1 MGFAEFPA
9 ELRTNRAWL
18 SRLPKLS
25 VNLVISIAPP
35 TFAVGWPAFLGLLSL
50 SGDADLYPLKAT
62 QMANSSKVSVDREVL
77 TAAQS
82 RGPLSVCGAFIRLS
96 GPGWLQSAITLGGGS
111 LTGAL
116 FLGVLGGTSMLWLQL
131 IAIIMGVVMLSA
143 ISYVTLSTG
152 KRPFQA
158 INEYVNP
165 VLGCGWLIATCA
177 ANMIWCMPQFSL
189 SYGAL
194 DKNLG
199 MTETVGG
206 TIGLAFNPLAQALSS
221 ISGVEASDEMSAKL
235 GVTAILLVAAF
246 CLVILNE
253 RRGLA
258 SRIFDLFLK
267 ALVAMIVLCFFG
279 VVIYLVQNQ
288 GLDWKEILNG
298 FIPNLNQWNEPT
310 GKVAELLQDV
320 PESFQA
326 FWSERIVA
334 NQRDVMIG
342 AAATAVGI
350 NMTFL
355 LPYSM
360 LARGWDRPFRGLARF
375 DLATGMAIPY
385 ILVTSCVVIASAFSF
400 HAKVD
405 DAFLS
410 NDPETMM
417 SSPVFSGAESALV
430 ARATAEAGIEAASR
444 EPAGRKSEW
453 IASLSESLQQ
463 KDAAELDALFAQALS
478 QGAWDQLSEDEQAAR
493 IANLPEN
500 DKKMAATLVKRN
512 AFQLAQSLAPL
523 LGERNANI
531 VFGIG
536 VLGMGF
542 STIIIL
548 MLING
553 YVFQELAP
561 STLKKPAHYLGCL
574 VAGLSGASWPFI
586 WQGESQFWLAILT
599 STFGMMLLPIA
610 YITFFFLMNNSEL
623 LGNDKPKG
631 LSMLIWNLL
640 MILSVAG
647 AIVAAGSAIYTK
659 MSDPVAGPII
669 VAVGAFF
676 ALMALVGF
684 AARPQVRS

>member
-1 MGFAEFPA
+1 M
-9 ELRTNRAWL
+9 
-18 SRLPKLS
+18 
-25 VNLVISIAPP
+25 
-35 TFAVGWPAFLGLLSL
+35 
-50 SGDADLYPLKAT
+50 AD
-62 QMANSSKVSVDREVL
+62 SSKVTMDREVL

-82 RGPLSVCGAFIRLS
+82 RGPISVCGAFIRLS

-165 VLGCGWLIATCA
+165 VLGCGWLLATCA

-199 MTETVGG
+199 VSE
-206 TIGLAFNPLAQALSS
+206 TIGDTLGQVFNPLVSLLSTYYPE
-221 ISGVEASDEMSAKL
+221 IEATDELSAKL
-235 GVTAILLVAAF
+235 GITAVLFLAAF
-246 CLVILNE
+246 VLVILNE

-258 SRIFDLFLK
+258 SKIFDLFLK

-310 GKVAELLQDV
+310 GKVAELLQEV

-405 DAFLS
+405 DDFLS

-417 SSPVFSGAESALV
+417 SSPVFGGAQSALV

-444 EPAGRKSEW
+444 EPAARKSEW
-453 IASLSESLQQ
+453 IASLSENLQE
-463 KDAAELDALFAQALS
+463 KDPAELDALFAQALS
-478 QGAWDQLSEDEQAAR
+478 QGAWDQLSEGEQAAK
-493 IANLPEN
+493 IAGLPEN

-561 STLKKPAHYLGCL
+561 NGLKKPAHYLGCL

-623 LGNDKPKG
+623 LGNDKPRG
-631 LSMLIWNLL
+631 FSMLVWNLL

-647 AIVAAGSAIYTK
+647 AIIAAGSAVYTK

-676 ALMALVGF
+676 AVMALVGF
-684 AARPQVRS
+684 AARPRIRS

>member
-1 MGFAEFPA
+1 M
-9 ELRTNRAWL
+9 
-18 SRLPKLS
+18 
-25 VNLVISIAPP
+25 
-35 TFAVGWPAFLGLLSL
+35 
-50 SGDADLYPLKAT
+50 AD
-62 QMANSSKVSVDREVL
+62 SKVSVDREVL
-77 TAAQS
+77 TAAQA
-82 RGPLSVCGAFIRLS
+82 RGPFSVFGAFLRLS

-199 MTETVGG
+199 MTESVGG
-206 TIGLAFNPLAQALSS
+206 TIGQIFSPLVSALAEVYPG
-221 ISGVEASDEMSAKL
+221 IGDTDELSAKL
-235 GVTAILLVAAF
+235 GISLILLVAAF
-246 CLVILNE
+246 VLVILNE

-258 SRIFDLFLK
+258 SKLFDLFLK

-279 VVIYLVQNQ
+279 VVIYLVRDQ

-310 GKVAELLQDV
+310 GRVAELLQDV
-320 PESFQA
+320 PVAFQA

-375 DLATGMAIPY
+375 DLATGMAVPY

-405 DAFLS
+405 DDFLS
-410 NDPETMM
+410 SDPAKMQT
-417 SSPVFSGAESALV
+417 SSVYSGAEKALI
-430 ARATAEAGIEAASR
+430 ARATAEAGIEAAAN
-444 EPAGRKSEW
+444 EPASRKSEW
-453 IASLSESLQQ
+453 IASLSETQQ
-463 KDAAELDALFAQALS
+463 AKEPEELDALFAQALS
-478 QGAWDQLSEDEQAAR
+478 QGAWDQLSEEQQLDR
-493 IANLPEN
+493 IANLSET

-561 STLKKPAHYLGCL
+561 ASLKKPAHYFGCL
-574 VAGLSGASWPFI
+574 IAGLSGASWPFI

-610 YITFFFLMNNSEL
+610 YVTFFFMMNNREL
-623 LGNDKPKG
+623 LGEDKPKG
-631 LSMLIWNLL
+631 ISMLIWNLL
-640 MILSVAG
+640 MVLSVMG

-669 VAVGAFF
+669 VAVGVFF
-676 ALMALVGF
+676 AVMAVVGF